1 MAEAAKQLDD
11 EVPGVV
17 VAGAHH
23 RGVGVPACVGSGTEA
38 VAALAGRLR

>member
-11 EVPGVV
+11 EVPGIV
-17 VAGAHH
+17 VAGSHH